1 MIINAGREQQEGQ
14 REGLIMPELVALHSA
29 RLIRIAY
36 FPNVSVVIMD
46 ATPPLALILQWRR
59 QLSCSIEADT
69 A

>member
-1 MIINAGREQQEGQ
+1 MIINARREQQEGQ
-14 REGLIMPELVALHSA
+14 REGLIMLELVALHSA